1 MEKIILLADSGS
13 TKTDWLLLAGN
24 SEVARIATQGI
35 NPFMLDE
42 AEIAAI
48 LTSELL
54 ADAHFVC
61 PDAVHFYGAGCCGAQ
76 CGVVERALRSVMP
89 TLHEVIVDSD
99 LGGGGARPVWQCRRH
114 SLHIGHW

>member
-1 MEKIILLADSGS
+1 MLADSGS

-42 AEIAAI
+42 AEIVAI

-54 ADAHFVC
+54 ADAHLCVPMPYTFMVQ
-61 PDAVHFYGAGCCGAQ
+61 AV
-76 CGVVERALRSVMP
+76 VVRSV
-89 TLHEVIVDSD
+89 
-99 LGGGGARPVWQCRRH
+99 VWWSVRCAA
-114 SLHIGHW
+114 

>member
-61 PDAVHFYGAGCCGAQ
+61 PDAVHFYGAGCRGVQ
-76 CGVVERALRSVMP
+76 CGVVERALCSVMP

-99 LGGGGARPVWQCRRH
+99 LVGAARALCGSADGMV
-114 SLHIGHW
+114 

>member
-48 LTSELL
+48 LTSET
-54 ADAHFVC
+54 V
-61 PDAVHFYGAGCCGAQ
+61 G
-76 CGVVERALRSVMP
+76 
-89 TLHEVIVDSD
+89 
-99 LGGGGARPVWQCRRH
+99 
-114 SLHIGHW
+114 